1 MTLRIT
7 ILVVVLVAL
16 AASWWLLQNLGM
28 PTNLSPDV
36 LSAWLGSQGAIGPL
50 LLIMLMIIA
59 VVVGPIPTLPVSAT
73 AGLAFGVVWGTAIA
87 ATGALVGAMAA
98 FWIARS
104 LGRDAICKRFPCNP
118 VLAPDGSQRFL
129 TIAILL
135 TRLIPVFSFAL
146 ISYAAGVTAI
156 KAWRFAIA
164 TLLGMLPMTVVFAGL
179 GNTFRLNP
187 ILTVLAGAAI
197 LAAMVWLPWSIS
209 RRPGSRLARWLQL
222 NQ

>member
-1 MTLRIT
+1 MTSRIA
-7 ILVVVLVAL
+7 VVLVIIAAL
-16 AASWWLLQNLGM
+16 AGAWWLLQILGM
-28 PTNLSPDV
+28 PPNLSPDA
-36 LSAWLGSQGAIGPL
+36 LATWLQSQGAAGPML
-50 LLIMLMIIA
+50 LMLLMLIA

-73 AGLAFGVVWGTAIA
+73 AGLAFGILPGTAIA
-87 ATGALVGAMAA
+87 ATGAVIGALAA
-98 FWIARS
+98 FWIARF
-104 LGRDAICKRFPCNP
+104 LGREAICKRFPDNP
-118 VLAPDGSQRFL
+118 VLAKDGSQRFL

-135 TRLIPVFSFAL
+135 MRLIPVFSFAL

-156 KAWRFAIA
+156 RAWRFAVA

-187 ILTVLAGAAI
+187 MLTVLAGAAI

-209 RRPGSRLARWLQL
+209 RRPGSRLARWLKL

>member
-16 AASWWLLQNLGM
+16 AASWWLLQTLGM

-104 LGRDAICKRFPCNP
+104 LGRDAICKRFPDNP
-118 VLAPDGSQRFL
+118 VLAQDGSQRFL

-156 KAWRFAIA
+156 KAWRFAVA

-187 ILTVLAGAAI
+187 MLTVLAGAAI

>member
-28 PTNLSPDV
+28 PTNLSQDV
-36 LSAWLGSQGAIGPL
+36 MSSWLGSQCAIGPL

-104 LGRDAICKRFPCNP
+104 LGRDAICKRFPDNP
-118 VLAPDGSQRFL
+118 VLAQGGSQRFL

-156 KAWRFAIA
+156 KAWRFAVA

-187 ILTVLAGAAI
+187 MLTVLAGAAI

>member
-104 LGRDAICKRFPCNP
+104 LGRDAICKRFPGNP

-156 KAWRFAIA
+156 KAWRFAVA

>member
-1 MTLRIT
+1 MTSRIA
-7 ILVVVLVAL
+7 VVLVIIAAL
-16 AASWWLLQNLGM
+16 AGAWWLLQILGM
-28 PTNLSPDV
+28 PPNLSPDA
-36 LSAWLGSQGAIGPL
+36 LATWLQSQGAAGPML
-50 LLIMLMIIA
+50 LMLLMLIA

-73 AGLAFGVVWGTAIA
+73 AGLAFGILPGTAIA
-87 ATGALVGAMAA
+87 ATGAVIGALAA
-98 FWIARS
+98 FWIARF
-104 LGRDAICKRFPCNP
+104 LGREAICKRFPDNP
-118 VLAPDGSQRFL
+118 VLAKDGSQRFL

-135 TRLIPVFSFAL
+135 MRLIPVFSFAL

-156 KAWRFAIA
+156 RAWRFAVA

-187 ILTVLAGAAI
+187 MLTVLAGAAI

-209 RRPGSRLARWLQL
+209 RRPDSRLARWLKL